1 MKKGEILILAGIA
14 LLVIGSMVYNVTRE
28 RLTEDRGEREIPFYS
43 DAPVE
48 VQKEAALLIK
58 KLDCRQCHSLWAVRD
73 PMQAVPAPALDGLGS
88 LHEEAWFYEYF
99 SAVNPQ
105 SIVPTRL
112 KKEYQMPSYSTLPE
126 EQRRILASY
135 LASLKVEDW
144 YLEETRKREF
154 EKLTG
159 LDYVGENKK

>member
-14 LLVIGSMVYNVTRE
+14 LLVIGSMVYNITRE
-28 RLTEDRGEREIPFYS
+28 QLAEDRGAREIPFYS
-43 DAPVE
+43 DASVE
-48 VQKEAALLIK
+48 VQKEAASLMK

-126 EQRRILASY
+126 EQRRTLASY
-135 LASLKVEDW
+135 LASLKVKDW

-159 LDYVGENKK
+159 LDYVSENKK